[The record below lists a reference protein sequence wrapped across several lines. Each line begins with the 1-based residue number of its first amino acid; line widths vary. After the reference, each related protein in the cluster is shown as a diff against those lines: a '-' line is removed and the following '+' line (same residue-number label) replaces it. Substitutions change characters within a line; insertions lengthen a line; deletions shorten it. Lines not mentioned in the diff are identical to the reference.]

1 MTFSDEERKS
11 RKIAHLFIC
20 CTTLMA
26 DDLREVYIKYFADKE
41 PKEFEQ
47 YLKSRS
53 IKFDYEGQDDK
64 PIWLICWEN
73 FKTK

>member
-1 MTFSDEERKS
+1 MTSDEERES
-11 RKIAHLFIC
+11 RKVAHLFIC
-20 CTTLMA
+20 CTSLMA
-26 DDLREVYIKYFADKE
+26 DDLREVYIKYFTDK
-41 PKEFEQ
+41 PKEFEN

-53 IKFDYEGQDDK
+53 IKFDYKEPTK